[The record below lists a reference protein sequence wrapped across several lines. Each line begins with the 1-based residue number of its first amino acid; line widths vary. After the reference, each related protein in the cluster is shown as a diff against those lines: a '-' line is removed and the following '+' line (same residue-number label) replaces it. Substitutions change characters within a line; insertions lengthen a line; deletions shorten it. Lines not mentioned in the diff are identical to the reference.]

1 MGRRTP
7 RRSLPGSA
15 RSITRWR
22 RWHEEERNSPV
33 TSLDLAVIGNCAFN
47 ALVDKSGIITWC
59 CLPRPDGD
67 PVFNRLINEGPD
79 GPPPADGF
87 FAIQLLDFEQ
97 SEQSY
102 VPNTAVLKTRLV
114 DRQGNAV
121 EITDFA
127 P

>member
-59 CLPRPDGD
+59 CLPPPAGD
-67 PVFNRLINEGPD
+67 PVFNRLLNEGPD
-79 GPPPADGF
+79 GPPPPTGS
-87 FAIQLLDFEQ
+87 FAHHPPDFRQ
-97 SEQSY
+97 STQ
-102 VPNTAVLKTRLV
+102 
-114 DRQGNAV
+114 
-121 EITDFA
+121 
-127 P
+127 